1 MAARRQ
7 VYRSVIADRRRT
19 TQTIILILLLI
30 FFLGFLMF
38 GLHRLYSPP
47 AHDKTAEK
55 GAPAVDD
62 SYLYKRIDSDFGYS
76 FSLAA
81 NLYRQEDGSVNI
93 FLTDM
98 AENSVDLLCEIHD
111 TDTGELLYK
120 SGRICPGEYVKTLF
134 PVAEFDNAKR
144 DITVSVFALNS
155 DTYKSEG
162 TTELKLVLQP
172 W

>member
-1 MAARRQ
+1 MTHRQ
-7 VYRSVIADRRRT
+7 VYRSVSTDRKRRA
-19 TQTIILILLLI
+19 QTILVIVLAVLFISLLI
-30 FFLGFLMF
+30 F

-47 AHDKTAEK
+47 AHERTAEK
-55 GAPAVDD
+55 GEPEVDEG
-62 SYLYKRIDSDFGYS
+62 YLYKRVDSDFGYS

-81 NLYRQEDGSVNI
+81 NLYRQEDGSLNI
-93 FLTDM
+93 YFTDST
-98 AENSVDLLCEIHD
+98 ENSVDLLCEIHD

-120 SGRICPGEYVKTLF
+120 SGRICPGEYVKTLS